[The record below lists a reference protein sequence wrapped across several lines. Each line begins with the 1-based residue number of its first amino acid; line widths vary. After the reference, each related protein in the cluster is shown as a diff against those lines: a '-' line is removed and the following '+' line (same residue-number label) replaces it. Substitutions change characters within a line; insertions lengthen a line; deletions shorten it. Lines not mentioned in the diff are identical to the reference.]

1 MLTKFRLLLSFV
13 ALVLFGSIAVVAGSA
28 GAANRQPV
36 ARAVAGKPAVRGAG
50 QVHSGPPKARQ
61 VVPAQPARS
70 AANQQSRLTT
80 ARSRQWV
87 TARRLVAHLDPVLN
101 AVAGLAGNSAHSGVP
116 VSRAGTVEVTVSGTG
131 AAAAAHAVGGKL
143 VASYGGATVIS
154 VRPSRLTALA
164 AQPAIGEVTETVRA
178 VPQVS
183 SEGVH
188 SSAAD
193 AWQSAAPSLGNGGA
207 GINVGIVDGGF
218 KNLAAEIAAGNLGPT
233 DGSRVHYLSGS
244 AADKCDNDA
253 LTDHGTA
260 VAEIVHQM
268 APNADLY
275 LYCVDNNIGFSQV
288 ASDIAT
294 GGSIKV
300 VNSSLSFTGETRGD
314 GNGGSDTTELAVKTA
329 RQAGVL
335 WIQSA
340 GNSAEDHWSGTLR
353 DADRDGYL
361 DMPDQYLPAPY
372 STTNEVD
379 ATALDPGASGDV
391 VLTWDQWPSSNLPL
405 TLLVQ
410 EYAPDPTPDDPN
422 NQVAVGD
429 PLQST
434 QAPGEPVLRIPIEN
448 SSTDVHFY
456 DIWVVMGSGVP
467 ALHYDLAYDGDVYP
481 SYLANADPGKGAAGS
496 VSEPATSPYVL
507 AVGAADWRTNG
518 LEAFSGQGPTIDG
531 RVKPD
536 MVGYDGVSSNI
547 TDVESSRYDDFGNP
561 VPGSEGFYGTSAAAP
576 HVAGAAA
583 LVAAANPSMDASEIE
598 AFLESPGN
606 GVGALNPPV
615 NGSGHGLLNLGAADP
630 SQVHPVAGSAYFP
643 LSNPV
648 RIVDTR
654 SGLGVRRGP
663 MLAGTELAVP
673 VSTTLVPADATS
685 VVVEVSGTAAKGGTY
700 LSVYSTSF
708 GGVAT
713 LPLTVQ
719 EPNATITSVVKLN
732 AQHGFKLR
740 NQAAQT
746 DALVTVIGYFGAPG
760 GTGGLGYVPLASHRL
775 LDTRVP
781 IGGPKGPLKPNQV
794 VTVDTAPGQV
804 PASASVAVVNIT
816 ALNHN
821 TGGYLTAYPASS
833 PAVASVNYAVLSRP
847 NLTLVPVVNGKFL
860 LQNRA
865 ATTDAMVDIVGYF
878 DSSATARYVGLPAP
892 VRIADTR
899 SGNGG
904 HHGVLT
910 TGTAFAL
917 DGGGLYQVPYQVS
930 GLWIGMTAI
939 GTVANPLAGAGYL
952 TIYPAGTAWPHA
964 SNLDFTGSRSILN
977 NGIATLSARTSSRP
991 PGFNTS
997 DTGASVNV
1005 IEDAYGYFV
1014 TPGS

>member
-1 MLTKFRLLLSFV
+1 MLTKFRLLFLCV
-13 ALVLFGSIAVVAGSA
+13 ALVLFGSLAVVAGSA
-28 GAANRQPV
+28 GASNQQL
-36 ARAVAGKPAVRGAG
+36 AVRPAAAKPLTRAAS
-50 QVHSGPPKARQ
+50 HSGGLK
-61 VVPAQPARS
+61 VVPAAAARS
-70 AANQQSRLTT
+70 VSFRKAQLSRAAVQRAASSRT
-80 ARSRQWV
+80 
-87 TARRLVAHLDPVLN
+87 LVPHLDPALN
-101 AVAGLAGNSAHSGVP
+101 SVAGVAGSAAADFGVR
-116 VSRAGTVEVTVSGTG
+116 VSKHGTVEVTVTG
-131 AAAAAHAVGGKL
+131 AGAVAAAHAVGGRVL
-143 VASYGGATVIS
+143 VSRHGSTVVS
-154 VRPSRLTALA
+154 LRPSLLPSLA
-164 AQPAIGEVTETVRA
+164 AQPGVSAVTETDRLVA
-178 VPQVS
+178 DVT

-188 SSAAD
+188 SADAD
-193 AWQSAAPSLGNGGA
+193 AWQNAPTGTLGNGGA
-207 GINVGIVDGGF
+207 GVNVGIVDLGF
-218 KNLAAEIAAGNLGPT
+218 GNLAAEIAAGHFGAT
-233 DGSRVHYLSGS
+233 DGSLVHYTTGS
-244 AADKCDNDA
+244 AQDECADDSA
-253 LTDHGTA
+253 SDHGTA

-268 APNADLY
+268 APNANLY
-275 LYCVDNNIGFSQV
+275 LYCVDNPDSFSDV
-288 ASDIAT
+288 ADQIVAA
-294 GGSIKV
+294 GNIKV
-300 VNSSLSFTGETRGD
+300 VSSSLDDVGDSRADGTGEA
-314 GNGGSDTTELAVKTA
+314 ELAIKTA

-340 GNSAEDHWSGTLR
+340 GNSAQDHWSGTLR
-353 DADRDGYL
+353 DANRNHILDLPDPYL
-361 DMPDQYLPAPY
+361 EPAY
-372 STTNEVD
+372 RTTNEID
-379 ATALDPGASGDV
+379 ATALEPGGSGDI
-391 VLTWDQWPSSNLPL
+391 VLTWDQWPTSKLPIYL
-405 TLLVQ
+405 GVQ
-410 EYAPDPTPDDPN
+410 EYGSDNKTAIGGPVEFKPKSGAPRVT
-422 NQVAVGD
+422 
-429 PLQST
+429 
-434 QAPGEPVLRIPIEN
+434 IHIEN
-448 SSTDVHFY
+448 TDTEVHFY
-456 DIWVVMGSGVP
+456 DLWVSMNASNIP
-467 ALHYDLAYDGDVYP
+467 PLRYDLTYDGDFVP
-481 SYLANADPGKGAAGS
+481 SYLANADPGQAAYGS
-496 VSEPATSPYVL
+496 ISEPATSPYAL
-507 AVGAADWRTNG
+507 AVGAADWRSDG
-518 LEAFSGQGPTIDG
+518 LEPFSGQGPTIDG

-536 MVGYDGVSSNI
+536 LVGYDGVSSNI
-547 TDVESSRYDDFGNP
+547 TDMESSQVDDLGNP
-561 VPGSEGFYGTSAAAP
+561 VPNTLGFYGTSAGAP

-583 LVAAANPSMDASEIE
+583 LVAAANPDMDASEIE

-615 NGSGHGLLNLGAADP
+615 NGSGHGLLNLGTADP
-630 SQVHPVAGSAYFP
+630 SQVHPAAGSAYFP

-673 VSTTLVPADATS
+673 VSTSLVPADATS

-700 LSVYSTSF
+700 LSVYSTGF

-719 EPNATITSVVKLN
+719 EPNATITSIVTLN

-746 DALVTVIGYFGAPG
+746 DALVTVVGYFGAPG
-760 GTGGLGYVPLASHRL
+760 GAGGLGYVPLASHRL
-775 LDTRVP
+775 LDTRIP
-781 IGGPKGPLKPNQV
+781 SGGPKGPLKPNQA
-794 VTVDTAPGQV
+794 VTVDTAPGGV

-821 TGGYLTAYPASS
+821 AGGYLTAYPSSS

-847 NLTLVPVVNGKFL
+847 NLTLVPLVNGTFV

-899 SGNGG
+899 SGNAAP
-904 HHGVLT
+904 HGVLT
-910 TGTAFAL
+910 TGNAFDL
-917 DGGGLYQVPYQVS
+917 DAGGLYQVPYQVS

-977 NGIATLSARTSSRP
+977 NGIATLSARTPSRP

-1014 TPGS
+1014 TPDS